1 MKGRTKTLVN
11 QHKEYRLT
19 VLTPNPPRQTS
30 RVALLHAGRQILS
43 EEGIAGLSLRA
54 VTRRVGVSATASYRH
69 FTDREHL
76 LAAIAT
82 SGVWELTAELETVD
96 KTAPQP
102 LMAQAT
108 AYIRF
113 ALENPALYRLIFGPE
128 RFGHYPELESAL
140 ATAYGV
146 LAARVSKTLPL
157 EAPNEAKSLAC
168 WCLLHGIA
176 SLAID
181 NHLPASLAAPEIQAG
196 QLLKAIVEAG

>member
-1 MKGRTKTLVN
+1 M
-11 QHKEYRLT
+11 LT
-19 VLTPNPPRQTS
+19 QPPPRQTS
-30 RVALLHAGRQILS
+30 RVALLNAGRQILA
-43 EEGIAGLSLRA
+43 EDGITGLSLRA

-82 SGVWELTAELETVD
+82 SGVWELTVELETVD

-102 LMAQAT
+102 LMAQAA

-113 ALENPALYRLIFGPE
+113 ARENQALYRLIFGPE

-140 ATAYGV
+140 ATAYAV
-146 LAARVSKTLPL
+146 LAARVSKTLLP
-157 EAPNEAKSLAC
+157 EVQNETKSQAC

-176 SLAID
+176 SMAID
-181 NHLPASLAAPEIQAG
+181 NHLPTSLGTPEIQA
-196 QLLKAIVEAG
+196 QKMLQAIVGDGEKVDAITFR